1 MEINQGNLKTLYTSF
16 KANFQNGL
24 GMVASQ
30 YEQIATV
37 VPSSTSSEEYGW
49 LGEIPNMREW
59 IGDRVVHGLADHGY
73 TIKNKP
79 FEVTIEVPSAKIDD
93 DQYGIYAPMFKEMG
107 RSAQAQP
114 DQLVFGLLAGG
125 RAANCY
131 DGTPFFG
138 TAHSVLNEKGKP
150 TAVSNIDDAGGG
162 TNYWYVLDTS
172 RAIKPLIF
180 QQRKAPKFVAKDSP
194 TDDNVFDRAT
204 FKYGVD
210 SRCNAGF
217 GFWQMAQSSNKA
229 LTSDNLWA
237 AIQALEGRTGDHGR
251 KLGLRSTLL
260 VFPSTL
266 EKDATKL
273 LNNELIIEGGVAVT
287 NELKGRLKG
296 LKADWL

>member
-1 MEINQGNLKTLYTSF
+1 MEINQGNLQTLYTSF
-16 KANFQNGL
+16 KAHFQGGL

-79 FEVTIEVPSAKIDD
+79 FEVTIEVPKPKIED
-93 DQYGIYAPMFKEMG
+93 DQYGIYAPMFQEMG
-107 RSAQAQP
+107 RSSQAQP
-114 DQLVFGLLAGG
+114 DQLVFGLLA
-125 RAANCY
+125 AARTTACY

-138 TAHSVLNEKGKP
+138 TNHSVLNEKGKP
-150 TAVSNIDDAGGG
+150 TAVSNVDDAGGG

-180 QQRKAPKFVAKDSP
+180 QRRKAPQFVAKDKP

-260 VFPSTL
+260 VYPSTL

-273 LNNELIIEGGVAVT
+273 LNNELIIEGGQAVT

>member
-1 MEINQGNLKTLYTSF
+1 MLINQGNLKTLFTAF
-16 KANFQNGL
+16 KSHFQGGL
-24 GMVASQ
+24 GQVASQ
-30 YEQIATV
+30 YAQIATV
-37 VPSSTSSEEYGW
+37 VPSSTGSEEYGW
-49 LGEIPNMREW
+49 LGQVPNMREW
-59 IGDRVVHGLADHGY
+59 IGDRVVHGITSHGY
-73 TIKNKP
+73 TVKNKP
-79 FEVTIEVPSAKIDD
+79 FELTIEVPRASIED
-93 DQYGIYAPMFKEMG
+93 DQYGVFSPLFAEMG
-107 RSAQAQP
+107 RSSAAHP
-114 DQLVFGLLAGG
+114 DQLVFGLLAAG
-125 RAANCY
+125 RATNCY

-138 TAHSVLNEKGKP
+138 ATHSVLNDKGKP
-150 TAVSNIDDAGGG
+150 TAVSNIDDSGGG
-162 TNYWYVLDTS
+162 TTYWYVLDTS

-180 QQRKAPKFVAKDSP
+180 QERKAPQFVAKDAP
-194 TDDNVFDRAT
+194 TDDNVFDRAA

-210 SRCNAGF
+210 SRCNSGF

-260 VFPSTL
+260 AYPSTL

-273 LNNELIIEGGVAVT
+273 LNNDLIIEGGVAVT

>member
-1 MEINQGNLKTLYTSF
+1 MLINAGNLKTLFTAF
-16 KANFQNGL
+16 KGHFQGGL
-24 GMVASQ
+24 GQVASQ
-30 YEQIATV
+30 YAQIATI
-37 VPSSTSSEEYGW
+37 VPSSTGSEEYAW
-49 LGEIPNMREW
+49 LGQVPNMREW
-59 IGDRVVHGLADHGY
+59 VGDRVVHALATHGY

-79 FEVTIEVPSAKIDD
+79 FELTIEVPKPAIED
-93 DQYGIYAPMFKEMG
+93 DQYGVFSPLFSEMG
-107 RSAQAQP
+107 RSSAAHP
-114 DQLVFGLLAGG
+114 DQLVFGLLANG
-125 RAANCY
+125 RTATCY
-131 DGTPFFG
+131 DGQAFFS
-138 TAHSVLNEKGKP
+138 TAHPVLNDKGK
-150 TAVSNIDDAGGG
+150 AVNVSNVDDTGNG

-180 QQRKAPKFVAKDSP
+180 QERKAPQFVAKDAP

-229 LTSDNLWA
+229 MTADNLWA
-237 AIQALEGRTGDHGR
+237 AIQALEGRTGDNGR

-260 VFPSTL
+260 VYPSTL

-273 LNNELIIEGGVAVT
+273 LNNDLIIEGGVAVT